1 MLVRYVRKN
10 KIRSMG
16 NKEMEKKERMCV
28 SVPPHCRELKKR
40 KKNLFILFHFFWP
53 KILRKE
59 EGVLASCLVWKRIR
73 RRFGHTCI

>member
-16 NKEMEKKERMCV
+16 NKEMEKKERVCV

-40 KKNLFILFHFFWP
+40 KEKFVHPFSFLLAENS
-53 KILRKE
+53 KE
-59 EGVLASCLVWKRIR
+59 GGRSSCFM
-73 RRFGHTCI
+73 FGLEED